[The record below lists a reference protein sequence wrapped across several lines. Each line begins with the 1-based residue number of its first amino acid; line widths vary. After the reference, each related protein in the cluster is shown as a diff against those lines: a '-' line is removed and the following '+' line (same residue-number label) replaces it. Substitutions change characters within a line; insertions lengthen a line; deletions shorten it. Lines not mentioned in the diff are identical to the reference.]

1 MNKKYIFDFLQKL
14 KRNNSKEWMDV
25 NRAMYHKSKAIWLT
39 EIEDILQRLRQHDS
53 RFENIPPKSTLS
65 SINNNRRFHPDKPIY
80 KDFFTCTPD
89 GSKGVANFHI
99 LISPGNKSFIGG
111 GFHRPDKQIVA
122 KVRAGID
129 YNGGELLDILQEE
142 KLMAFYGGLA
152 NDPQKLKTS
161 PQGYS
166 IEHPYIELLRR
177 KNFTAIRYLTD
188 EEVLSNSFIN
198 TVEEGYLAIQT
209 FLDYLNQAASFE
221 DEML

>member
-39 EIEDILQRLRQHDS
+39 EI
-53 RFENIPPKSTLS
+53 
-65 SINNNRRFHPDKPIY
+65 
-80 KDFFTCTPD
+80 D
-89 GSKGVANFHI
+89 GSKGIANFHI
-99 LISPGNKSFIGG
+99 LISPGGKSFIGG
-111 GFHRPDKQIVA
+111 GFHRPDKQIVS
-122 KVRAGID
+122 KIRAGID

-142 KLMAFYGGLA
+142 KLIAFYGGLA